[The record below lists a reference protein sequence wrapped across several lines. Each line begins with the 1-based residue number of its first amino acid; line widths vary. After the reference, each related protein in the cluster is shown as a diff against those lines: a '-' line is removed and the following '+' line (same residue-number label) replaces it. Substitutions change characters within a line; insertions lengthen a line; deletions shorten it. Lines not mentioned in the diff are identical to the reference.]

1 MSTREE
7 PASSMTD
14 RHNDAT
20 ARGVASCPWSPMRG
34 ASPIS
39 ASPAERQSPDET
51 RIHNLY
57 GTGQSSDD
65 DESRTLD
72 FEFESDCGHKESQIP
87 NFKLADPKS
96 HQQAQSDDLSDDEK
110 MEEIISLARRLA
122 ALGVPASIDGA
133 LLDEVEFL
141 VDSANRVVD
150 IADEQEDK
158 GIHLSRSQS
167 VEL

>member
-1 MSTREE
+1 
-7 PASSMTD
+7 MTD
-14 RHNDAT
+14 RRNGAT
-20 ARGVASCPWSPMRG
+20 ASGIASRPWSPVRG

-39 ASPAERQSPDET
+39 GSPAECQSPDET
-51 RIHNLY
+51 QIHNLY

-87 NFKLADPKS
+87 KFKPADPKS
-96 HQQAQSDDLSDDEK
+96 HQQVQPDDLSDDEK

-133 LLDEVEFL
+133 LLDEVDFL

-150 IADEQEDK
+150 IVDEQEDK
-158 GIHLSRSQS
+158 GIHSSRSQS

>member
-1 MSTREE
+1 
-7 PASSMTD
+7 MTD

-39 ASPAERQSPDET
+39 GSSAESQSPDEIQT
-51 RIHNLY
+51 HNLN
-57 GTGQSSDD
+57 GTGQPSDD
-65 DESRTLD
+65 DGSRTLD
-72 FEFESDCGHKESQIP
+72 FESESDSDRKKNQMLNFKPEDPESQVQP
-87 NFKLADPKS
+87 
-96 HQQAQSDDLSDDEK
+96 QDLNDDER

-133 LLDEVEFL
+133 LLDEADFL
-141 VDSANRVVD
+141 VDSARRVVD
-150 IADEQEDK
+150 IVDEQENQ
-158 GIHLSRSQS
+158 GIHSSRSQS

>member
-1 MSTREE
+1 ME

-14 RHNDAT
+14 RHDDAT

-39 ASPAERQSPDET
+39 GSSAERQSPDEIQ
-51 RIHNLY
+51 IHNLY
-57 GTGQSSDD
+57 DAGQPSDD

-72 FEFESDCGHKESQIP
+72 FESESGSDHKETQMLD
-87 NFKLADPKS
+87 FKPEDPKS
-96 HQQAQSDDLSDDEK
+96 CQQVQPHHMSDDEK
-110 MEEIISLARRLA
+110 MEEIISLARRLV

-133 LLDEVEFL
+133 LLDEVDFL
-141 VDSANRVVD
+141 VDSASRVVY
-150 IADEQEDK
+150 IVDEQEDQ
-158 GIHLSRSQS
+158 IHSSRSQS

>member
-1 MSTREE
+1 
-7 PASSMTD
+7 MTD

-20 ARGVASCPWSPMRG
+20 ARGVASCLWSPMKG

-39 ASPAERQSPDET
+39 GSPAESQSPDEIQT
-51 RIHNLY
+51 HNLY
-57 GTGQSSDD
+57 GTGQPSDD

-72 FEFESDCGHKESQIP
+72 FESESDSDRKKNQIP
-87 NFKLADPKS
+87 NFKSADPKS
-96 HQQAQSDDLSDDEK
+96 HQQVQPDDLSDDEK

-133 LLDEVEFL
+133 LLDEVDFL
-141 VDSANRVVD
+141 VGSVNRVVD
-150 IADEQEDK
+150 IVNEQEDK
-158 GIHLSRSQS
+158 GIHSSRSQS